1 MLESKFSKRN
11 IAIKTN
17 SEHIQKERKER
28 LVRNNANK
36 YSIKNVGKKKQKY
49 RKMSIYQ

>member
-11 IAIKTN
+11 IVIKTN
-17 SEHIQKERKER
+17 SDQVQKERKER

-36 YSIKNVGKKKQKY
+36 YSLKNVEKKKQIF
-49 RKMSIYQ
+49 RTISINL